1 MEILLYSLIVRRLR
15 YAAQNWE
22 EVEQTIST
30 AAMLAASDKFAADAE
45 AEMNLCLEE
54 VEDKKLQNLL
64 QNAMNSSGSKM
75 LKDAIAVSRSTILI
89 HSEQTEEMLSKATF
103 LAGIRQ
109 AYEVGDMVRV
119 QAMSSSVPMAS
130 LKDSEREEVTD
141 NASDTSHEAWDAI
154 QSPGQALVV
163 NGDWI

>member
-1 MEILLYSLIVRRLR
+1 
-15 YAAQNWE
+15 
-22 EVEQTIST
+22 
-30 AAMLAASDKFAADAE
+30 MLAASEKFSADAE

-89 HSEQTEEMLSKATF
+89 HSEQTEEMLNKATF
-103 LAGIRQ
+103 LADIRQ

-119 QAMSSSVPMAS
+119 QAMSSSVPIAS
-130 LKDSEREEVTD
+130 LKDSEREEVTMLLN
-141 NASDTSHEAWDAI
+141 NASDTLVMKSLWDAI
-154 QSPGQALVV
+154 QSPGQRTRLGIFLSRKRKQWPAHC
-163 NGDWI
+163 GKEAEGI